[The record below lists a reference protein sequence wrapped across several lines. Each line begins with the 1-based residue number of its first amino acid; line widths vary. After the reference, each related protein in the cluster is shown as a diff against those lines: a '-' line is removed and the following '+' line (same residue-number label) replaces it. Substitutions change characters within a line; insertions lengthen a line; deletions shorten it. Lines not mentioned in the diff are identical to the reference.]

1 MGTELDSEHDPH
13 SLRPESGGA
22 EQTDGHDAQAWV
34 SQPLMA
40 EISIPRKFIVFLGT
54 SFVISEEWH
63 QKLRIC

>member
-1 MGTELDSEHDPH
+1 MGTELDGEHDPH

-22 EQTDGHDAQAWV
+22 EQIDGHDAQARL

-40 EISIPRKFIVFLGT
+40 EISIPRKLIVFLGT
-54 SFVISEEWH
+54 SFVISEEWR